1 LLLVANEQRDAGL
14 GGGEGE
20 ERFRGPVMTASL
32 AIKYER
38 PVPTPGV
45 VLARVVLEGVEGG
58 RSLLRGRWRMG
69 RGGEG
74 LCKGERGVCAVEG
87 EVVSEI

>member
-32 AIKYER
+32 AITYER
-38 PVPTPGV
+38 PVPTLGV
-45 VLARVVLEGVEGG
+45 VLARAVLEGWEG
-58 RSLLRGRWRMG
+58 RKRLLRGRWRMG
-69 RGGEG
+69 RGGFMRG
-74 LCKGERGVCAVEG
+74 GTGCLC
-87 EVVSEI
+87 S